1 MGESPKHWFDYYTI
15 FGTNSQTKWWFGR
28 KALMRG
34 VSTEYT
40 GEPAEKLGKEL
51 FGFCMK
57 VQMQS

>member
-1 MGESPKHWFDYYTI
+1 MDESPKHWFNYYTI

-40 GEPAEKLGKEL
+40 GEPTEKIG
-51 FGFCMK
+51 
-57 VQMQS
+57 